1 MNKTLILASF
11 VLIEKVDWYLDY
23 LENNFNINKNSV
35 FCYENNEDKT
45 RVIITFKLQVNEGEF
60 LDIKTLFPN
69 TITIHKKG
77 DALYT
82 INALNTLVKS
92 LNGGVADSKFIV
104 TWSDYRNS
112 VLLTQGPDLRII
124 NTKIYKIINI

>member
-82 INALNTLVKS
+82 INALNFIINEITKDNGNIEFKSVKI
-92 LNGGVADSKFIV
+92 N
-104 TWSDYRNS
+104 WSDYQNKM
-112 VLLTQGPDLRII
+112 LLTNSDRLVIL
-124 NTKIYKIINI
+124 NISRVF